1 MFYFWLCVLIVALA
15 AEIATLALVSVWFAF
30 GAAAAMCYAYVGF
43 PLSVQ
48 IIEFICV
55 SALFFLLF
63 LLFFKKKMKMKKERT
78 NTEALLGA
86 SALVE
91 EKIEE
96 KGKGRVLVSSMS
108 WQAEE
113 KDGKEVEK
121 GEWVSVVDIRGVTLI
136 CEKKE
141 KEEKENIE

>member
-15 AEIATLALVSVWFAF
+15 VETATLALVSVWFVF
-30 GAAAAMCYAYVGF
+30 GAAAAMCCACVGF

-63 LLFFKKKMKMKKERT
+63 LLFFKKKIKMKQEKT